1 MKALQLCHRCCNVRS
16 SDAAVELLCRPD
28 AVVLRELLGQ
38 RLEVGE
44 VASFGPIED
53 GEHLSGSEVL
63 AGEHGQT
70 VYDREREQQRRVDRQ
85 VDLHRIPVLR
95 HNEPGE
101 GDQLSIDGDGPA
113 VVEQPCAQCGHQRA
127 DIARWRLGLRR
138 NEGIDVA
145 GRPCDGSEG
154 EEGRATASARPRASG
169 RPKSSRAAA
178 SCGSLKPLM
187 T

>member
-16 SDAAVELLCRPD
+16 SDAAVELLCPPD

-113 VVEQPCAQCGHQRA
+113 VVEHRARNAATSGPTSPGGVSAFAATKASMSRVGRAMVPRARRAEPPRAQGLVPRA
-127 DIARWRLGLRR
+127 DR
-138 NEGIDVA
+138 
-145 GRPCDGSEG
+145 
-154 EEGRATASARPRASG
+154 
-169 RPKSSRAAA
+169 RAAA
-178 SCGSLKPLM
+178 RRQAAVR
-187 T
+187 